1 MVQFITWLI
10 IGTIIEHNGTTSLK
24 LMYNLDF
31 FTIKLNF
38 LPNCITSSL
47 SSRIMH
53 LTFFFVFLAHFL
65 NHSLIVG
72 LTRVPYTQE
81 MLSTSFLSVLSDLI
95 ILNMQI
101 STSLKQLDVLLLVS
115 YLSRFFKSFIKLFTL
130 YFSV

>member
-47 SSRIMH
+47 SSRIMY
-53 LTFFFVFLAHFL
+53 LTFFCVPSPLSQ
-65 NHSLIVG
+65 SLSHCG
-72 LTRVPYTQE
+72 
-81 MLSTSFLSVLSDLI
+81 SH
-95 ILNMQI
+95 
-101 STSLKQLDVLLLVS
+101 
-115 YLSRFFKSFIKLFTL
+115 KSALHTGNA
-130 YFSV
+130 